1 MIGKLFKCIVC
12 LPLLPV
18 IVLCAVSNITDL
30 DYEGEHSGG
39 GGE

>member
-18 IVLCAVSNITDL
+18 IVLFAVSTTDL